1 MKFILLL
8 STITI
13 SVFTAVAQTESSFTL
28 KQAQEYALKYNYQ
41 RVSAE
46 KDVLIAK
53 KKVMETTGI
62 GLPQVTAEA
71 QFQNFLDLPVS
82 LVPASAFNP
91 LAPKDEF
98 AELKFGTDYNTTA
111 KITATQLL
119 FDGSYIVGL
128 QASRTYK
135 SLTEKSL
142 EKTELTVREEV
153 AQAYYLCLVADE
165 NVKILSE
172 IVTSTEKLYE
182 ETQRIYQEG
191 FMEEQNVDQLRL
203 TLNNIN
209 NSLTESKRQK
219 EIALNLLKFQMGME
233 LVTTITLT
241 DDIDVLLTAVNP
253 VDALAKEF
261 KAENHIENQ
270 IIKVNEDLMKLNL
283 RKEKYAFAPQVAA
296 FFNHQQQNMSN
307 KFEVFSGGTWYPST
321 LWGLSIKLPIISGG
335 MRLAKVG
342 QARLDYE
349 KAKNT
354 SKQVEQ
360 SLLLKAQQAKSNYTS
375 SYSIYLNQKD
385 GLQIAEKINN
395 NSMKKYTEGIISS
408 MELTQ
413 SQTQYLETEA
423 KYIKSLLDLLNA
435 SSQLNIALG
444 KNQ

>member
-13 SVFTAVAQTESSFTL
+13 SVFTTVAQSESSFTL

-241 DDIDVLLTAVNP
+241 DNIDVLLVAVNP
-253 VDALAKEF
+253 ADALAKEF

>member
-13 SVFTAVAQTESSFTL
+13 SMFTVVAQTESSFTL

-111 KITATQLL
+111 KLTATQLL

-135 SLTEKSL
+135 SLTERNL
-142 EKTELTVREEV
+142 EKTELMVREEV
-153 AQAYYLCLVADE
+153 AQAYYLSLVADE
-165 NVKILSE
+165 NLKILEE
-172 IVTSTEKLYE
+172 IVVSTTKLYE
-182 ETQRIYQEG
+182 ETQRIYEEG
-191 FMEEQNVDQLRL
+191 FVEEQNVDQLRL

-209 NSLTESKRQK
+209 NSLTEAKRQK

-233 LVTTITLT
+233 LLSNISLT
-241 DDIDVLLTAVNP
+241 DNIEVLLTAVNP
-253 VDALAKEF
+253 ADALAKEF

-283 RKEKYAFAPQVAA
+283 RKEKYAFAPQIAA

-307 KFEVFSGGTWYPST
+307 NFEVFSGGKWYPST

-349 KAKNT
+349 KAMNT

>member
-8 STITI
+8 SSVAFSIV
-13 SVFTAVAQTESSFTL
+13 SVFAQNENSFTL
-28 KQAQEYALKYNYQ
+28 KQAQEYALKNNYQ
-41 RVSAE
+41 KISAE

-71 QFQNFLDLPVS
+71 QFQNFLELPVS
-82 LVPASAFNP
+82 LVPATAFNP
-91 LAPKDEF
+91 MAPKDEF

-111 KITATQLL
+111 KLTATQLL

-135 SLTEKSL
+135 NLSEKNL
-142 EKTELTVREEV
+142 EKTELVVKEEV
-153 AQAYYLCLVADE
+153 AQSYYLGLVADE
-165 NVKILSE
+165 NVKILE
-172 IVTSTEKLYE
+172 EMVVSTEKLFE
-182 ETQRIYQEG
+182 ESKRVYQEG
-191 FMEEQNVDQLRL
+191 FMEEQNVDQLQL

-209 NSLTESKRQK
+209 NSLTEAKRQK

-233 LVTTITLT
+233 LANTISLT
-241 DDIDVLLTAVNP
+241 DNIDVLLTSVSSED
-253 VDALAKEF
+253 VLSKEF
-261 KAENHIENQ
+261 KAENHIESQ

-283 RKEKYAFAPQVAA
+283 RREKFAFAPQIGA

-321 LWGLSIKLPIISGG
+321 LWGLSITLPIISGG

-349 KAKNT
+349 KATNM
-354 SKQVEQ
+354 SKQVDQ

-375 SYSIYLNQKD
+375 SYSIYINQKD
-385 GLQIAEKINN
+385 GLKIAEKINN
-395 NSMKKYTEGIISS
+395 NSMKKYTEGMISS
-408 MELTQ
+408 MELSQT
-413 SQTQYLETEA
+413 QTQYLETEA
-423 KYIKSLLDLLNA
+423 KYIKALLDLLNA

-444 KNQ
+444 NKK

>member
-8 STITI
+8 SSVAFSIV
-13 SVFTAVAQTESSFTL
+13 SVFAQNENSFTL
-28 KQAQEYALKYNYQ
+28 KQAQEYALKNNYQ
-41 RVSAE
+41 KISAE

-71 QFQNFLDLPVS
+71 QFQNFLELPVS
-82 LVPASAFNP
+82 LVPATAFNP
-91 LAPKDEF
+91 MAPKDEF

-111 KITATQLL
+111 KLTATQLL

-135 SLTEKSL
+135 NLSEKNL
-142 EKTELTVREEV
+142 EKTELVVKEEV
-153 AQAYYLCLVADE
+153 AQSYYLGLVADE
-165 NVKILSE
+165 NVKILE
-172 IVTSTEKLYE
+172 EMVVSTEKLFE
-182 ETQRIYQEG
+182 ESKSVYQEG
-191 FMEEQNVDQLRL
+191 FMEEQNVDQLQL

-209 NSLTESKRQK
+209 NSLTEAKRQK

-233 LVTTITLT
+233 LANTISLT
-241 DDIDVLLTAVNP
+241 DNIDVLLTSVSSED
-253 VDALAKEF
+253 VLSKEF
-261 KAENHIENQ
+261 KAENHIESQ

-283 RKEKYAFAPQVAA
+283 RREKFAFAPQIGA

-321 LWGLSIKLPIISGG
+321 LWGLSITLPIISGG

-349 KAKNT
+349 KATNM
-354 SKQVEQ
+354 SKQVDQ

-375 SYSIYLNQKD
+375 SYSIYINQKD
-385 GLQIAEKINN
+385 GLKIAEKINN
-395 NSMKKYTEGIISS
+395 NSMKKYTEGMISS
-408 MELTQ
+408 MELSQT
-413 SQTQYLETEA
+413 QTQYLETEA
-423 KYIKSLLDLLNA
+423 KYIKALLDLLNA

-444 KNQ
+444 NKK

>member
-1 MKFILLL
+1 MKFVLLL
-8 STITI
+8 STITLLLF
-13 SVFTAVAQTESSFTL
+13 SATAQNEGVFTL
-28 KQAQEYALKYNYQ
+28 KQAQEYALKNNYQ

-111 KITATQLL
+111 KLTATQLL

-142 EKTELTVREEV
+142 EKTELMVREDV
-153 AQAYYLCLVADE
+153 AQAYYLGLVADV
-165 NVKILSE
+165 NLKILEE
-172 IVTSTEKLYE
+172 IVTSTSKLYE

-191 FMEEQNVDQLRL
+191 FVEEQSVDQLRL

-209 NSLTESKRQK
+209 NSLTEAKRQK

-233 LVTTITLT
+233 LLT
-241 DDIDVLLTAVNP
+241 NISLADNIDVLLTAVDP
-253 VDALAKEF
+253 SDALAKEF

-307 KFEVFSGGTWYPST
+307 KFEVFSGGKWYPST

-349 KAKNT
+349 KAMNT

-360 SLLLKAQQAKSNYTS
+360 SLLLKVQQAKSNYTS

-395 NSMKKYTEGIISS
+395 NSMKKYTEGVISS
-408 MELTQ
+408 MELMQ

>member
-8 STITI
+8 STIII
-13 SVFTAVAQTESSFTL
+13 SMFTAVAQTESNFTL

-71 QFQNFLDLPVS
+71 QFQNFLALPVS

-241 DDIDVLLTAVNP
+241 DNIDVLLVAVNP
-253 VDALAKEF
+253 ADALAKEF

-395 NSMKKYTEGIISS
+395 
-408 MELTQ
+408 
-413 SQTQYLETEA
+413 
-423 KYIKSLLDLLNA
+423 
-435 SSQLNIALG
+435 
-444 KNQ
+444 

>member
-13 SVFTAVAQTESSFTL
+13 SVFTTVAQTESSFTL

-71 QFQNFLDLPVS
+71 QFQNFLALPVS

-241 DDIDVLLTAVNP
+241 DNIDVLLVAVNP
-253 VDALAKEF
+253 ADALAKEF

-435 SSQLNIALG
+435 SSELNIALG

>member
-8 STITI
+8 S
-13 SVFTAVAQTESSFTL
+13 SVTFAFFGVFAQSENSFTL
-28 KQAQEYALKYNYQ
+28 KQAQEYALKNNYQ

-62 GLPQVTAEA
+62 GLPRVDAEA
-71 QFQNFLDLPVS
+71 QFQNFLELPVS

-91 LAPKDEF
+91 AAPKDQF

-135 SLTEKSL
+135 SFAEKSL
-142 EKTELTVREEV
+142 EKTELMVKEEV
-153 AQAYYLCLVADE
+153 AQAYYLGLVAEE
-165 NVKILSE
+165 NTKILQE
-172 IVTSTEKLYE
+172 ISASTEKLFQ
-182 ETQRIYQEG
+182 ETQKIYQEG
-191 FMEEQNVDQLRL
+191 FMEEQNVDQLKL

-209 NSLTESKRQK
+209 NSLTEAQRQK
-219 EIALNLLKFQMGME
+219 EIALNFLKFQMGME
-233 LVTTITLT
+233 LATKIDLT
-241 DDIDVLLTAVNP
+241 DNIDVLLTAVNSE
-253 VDALAKEF
+253 DALSKEF

-270 IIKVNEDLMKLNL
+270 IIKVNENLMKLNL
-283 RKEKYAFAPQVAA
+283 RKEKFLFAPQVAA

-321 LWGLSIKLPIISGG
+321 LWGISIKLPIISGG
-335 MRLAKVG
+335 MRLAKMG

-349 KAKNT
+349 KAMNT

-360 SLLLKAQQAKSNYTS
+360 SLILKAQQAKSTYTS

-385 GLQIAEKINN
+385 GLKLAEKINN
-395 NSMKKYTEGIISS
+395 NSMTKYTEGIISS

-413 SQTQYLETEA
+413 TQTQYLETEA
-423 KYIKSLLDLLNA
+423 KYIKALLDLLNA

>member
-13 SVFTAVAQTESSFTL
+13 SMFTLVAQTESSFTL

-135 SLTEKSL
+135 SLTERNL
-142 EKTELTVREEV
+142 EKTELMVREEV
-153 AQAYYLCLVADE
+153 AQAYYLGLVADE
-165 NVKILSE
+165 NLKILEE
-172 IVTSTEKLYE
+172 IVVSTTKLYE
-182 ETQRIYQEG
+182 ETQRIYEEG
-191 FMEEQNVDQLRL
+191 FVEEQNVDQLRL

-209 NSLTESKRQK
+209 NSLTEAKRQK

-233 LVTTITLT
+233 LVTSISLT
-241 DDIDVLLTAVNP
+241 DNIDVLLTAVNP
-253 VDALAKEF
+253 ADALAKEF
-261 KAENHIENQ
+261 KAESHIENQ

-283 RKEKYAFAPQVAA
+283 RKEKYAFAPQIAA

-349 KAKNT
+349 KAMNT

>member
-13 SVFTAVAQTESSFTL
+13 SVFTTVAQTESSFTL

-71 QFQNFLDLPVS
+71 QFQNFLALPVS

-241 DDIDVLLTAVNP
+241 DNIDVLLVAVNP
-253 VDALAKEF
+253 ADALAKEF

>member
-13 SVFTAVAQTESSFTL
+13 SVFTTVAQTESSFTL

-46 KDVLIAK
+46 KDVLIAR

-71 QFQNFLDLPVS
+71 QFQNFLELPVS

-91 LAPKDEF
+91 MARKDEF

-128 QASRTYK
+128 QASRTYRSFAEK
-135 SLTEKSL
+135 NLEKS
-142 EKTELTVREEV
+142 ELMVKEEV
-153 AQAYYLCLVADE
+153 AQAYYLGLVAHE
-165 NVKILSE
+165 NEKILQE
-172 IVTSTEKLYE
+172 IATSTEKLYE
-182 ETQRIYQEG
+182 ETTRIYQEG
-191 FMEEQNVDQLRL
+191 FVEEQNVDQLKL
-203 TLNNIN
+203 TLNNIK
-209 NSLTESKRQK
+209 NSLTVAQRHK
-219 EIALNLLKFQMGME
+219 EIALNFLKFQMGME
-233 LVTTITLT
+233 LSSTIILA
-241 DDIDVLLTAVNP
+241 DNIEVLLAAVNP
-253 VDALAKEF
+253 ADVLVKEF
-261 KAENHIENQ
+261 KAEGHIESQ

-296 FFNHQQQNMSN
+296 FFIHQQQNMSN

-435 SSQLNIALG
+435 SSQLNIAIG

>member
-13 SVFTAVAQTESSFTL
+13 SVFTTVAQSESSFTL

-241 DDIDVLLTAVNP
+241 DNIDVLLAAVNP
-253 VDALAKEF
+253 ADALAKEF

-435 SSQLNIALG
+435 SSELNIALG

>member
-241 DDIDVLLTAVNP
+241 DNIDVLLAAVNP

-408 MELTQ
+408 MELSQ